1 MKILITGQGGQLAW
15 ELEQTSP
22 DSLEVICLSSKALD
36 ISNQENVNKVLSS
49 HKPDVVINAAAYTAV
64 DKAETE
70 QDKAYAVNELGSEY
84 LALACKQL
92 KAKLIHVSTD
102 FVFDGT
108 NSTPYQTDDK
118 TNPINVYGAS
128 KLAGDI
134 KVDGILG
141 SDATIIR
148 TAWVYSAHGNNF
160 VKTMLRFMAEKE
172 QLGIVYDQVGTPT
185 WAKGLAKMIWA
196 LVEQGSKVQ
205 ANKAQGDTALLV
217 PLSEATL
224 DLASDPSSEASLD
237 LVSTPL
243 SEASLELPSAPSSA
257 TMLHWTDAG
266 VCSWYDFAIAIQEL
280 AIEKGML
287 DKAIPVRPIPAR
299 AYPTPAARPSFS
311 VIDKAAAEEAS
322 GVQTIHWRK
331 QLSAMMDE
339 LKQQKEI

>member
-22 DSLEVICLSSKALD
+22 QSLEVICLPSKELD
-36 ISNQENVNKVLSS
+36 ISNQKIVNKVLSS
-49 HKPDVVINAAAYTAV
+49 YNPDVVINAAAYTAV

-70 QDKAYAVNELGSEY
+70 QGKAYAVNELGSEY
-84 LALACKQL
+84 LALACKKL
-92 KAKLIHVSTD
+92 NAKMIHVSTD

-108 NSTPYQTDDK
+108 TSTPYQTDDK

-134 KVDGILG
+134 KVNEILG

-160 VKTMLRFMAEKE
+160 VKTMLRLMAEKV

-185 WAKGLAKMIWA
+185 WAKGLAKMIWSLIKLESHKAGEKTPSLQA
-196 LVEQGSKVQ
+196 LQPSSTGGISE
-205 ANKAQGDTALLV
+205 ALL
-217 PLSEATL
+217 
-224 DLASDPSSEASLD
+224 
-237 LVSTPL
+237 
-243 SEASLELPSAPSSA
+243 
-257 TMLHWTDAG
+257 LHWTDAG
-266 VCSWYDFAIAIQEL
+266 VCSWFDFAVAIQEL

-287 DKAIPVRPIPAR
+287 DKAIPVRPIPAS

-311 VIDKAAAEEAS
+311 VIDKSTAEQKS
-322 GVQTIHWRK
+322 GIGTIHWRK
-331 QLSAMMDE
+331 QLSDMLDE
-339 LKQQKEI
+339 LKGSM